1 MSLPK
6 NKMMAQ
12 QEKNNQHN
20 SLLYKIRSKYHRAQ
34 NPKTASTDAKNY
46 LVFLL
51 AICFSFLWLL

>member
-1 MSLPK
+1 
-6 NKMMAQ
+6 MAQ

>member
-6 NKMMAQ
+6 NKMMVQ
-12 QEKNNQHN
+12 QKNNQQN
-20 SLLYKIRSKYHRAQ
+20 SPLHKIRSKYHRAQ